1 MTAAR
6 RSVAV
11 RILGHEYRVRTESD
25 PGEMQRVAAHVEET
39 LARLRDRTGTVDS
52 LDLAVMAALN
62 LARDLLAER
71 SERKADGESA
81 ERLRGLTDRV
91 EAVLREAAAPAR

>member
-1 MTAAR
+1 MAAR

-11 RILGHEYRVRTESD
+11 RILGHEYRVRTDSE
-25 PGEMQRVAAHVEET
+25 PAEMQRVAALVEET

-71 SERKADGESA
+71 AVRRSDGETA
-81 ERLRGLTDRV
+81 GRLRSLTDRV
-91 EAVLREAAAPAR
+91 EAALREAAVPAR

>member
-1 MTAAR
+1 MAGR

-11 RILGHEYRVRTESD
+11 RILGHEYRVRTDSE
-25 PGEMQRVAAHVEET
+25 PAEMQRVAALVEET

-71 SERKADGESA
+71 AVRRSDGETADRVRS
-81 ERLRGLTDRV
+81 LTDRV
-91 EAVLREAAAPAR
+91 EAALREAAAPAR

>member
-1 MTAAR
+1 MAAR

-11 RILGHEYRVRTESD
+11 RILGHEYRVRTDSE
-25 PGEMQRVAAHVEET
+25 PAEMQRVAALVEET

-71 SERKADGESA
+71 AVRRSDGETA
-81 ERLRGLTDRV
+81 DRLRSLTDRV
-91 EAVLREAAAPAR
+91 EAALREAAVPAR

>member
-1 MTAAR
+1 MAGR

-25 PGEMQRVAAHVEET
+25 PGEMQRVAALVEET

-71 SERKADGESA
+71 TGRRTEGEIA
-81 ERLRGLTDRV
+81 ERLRSLTDRV
-91 EAVLREAAAPAR
+91 EAALREAAPPAR

>member
-1 MTAAR
+1 MAGR

-25 PGEMQRVAAHVEET
+25 PGEMQRVAALVEET

-71 SERKADGESA
+71 TGRRTEGEIA
-81 ERLRGLTDRV
+81 
-91 EAVLREAAAPAR
+91 

>member
-1 MTAAR
+1 MAGR

-11 RILGHEYRVRTESD
+11 RILGHEYRVRTDSE
-25 PGEMQRVAAHVEET
+25 PAEMQRVAALVEET

-71 SERKADGESA
+71 AVRRSDGESA
-81 ERLRGLTDRV
+81 DRLRSLTDRV
-91 EAVLREAAAPAR
+91 EAALREAAVPAR

>member
-1 MTAAR
+1 MAGR

-11 RILGHEYRVRTESD
+11 RILGHEYRVRTDSE
-25 PGEMQRVAAHVEET
+25 PHEMQRVAALVEET

-71 SERKADGESA
+71 AVRRSDGETA
-81 ERLRGLTDRV
+81 DRLRSLTDRV
-91 EAVLREAAAPAR
+91 EAALREAAAPAR

>member
-1 MTAAR
+1 MAAR

-11 RILGHEYRVRTESD
+11 RILGHEYRVRTDSE
-25 PGEMQRVAAHVEET
+25 PAEMQRVAALVEET

-71 SERKADGESA
+71 AVRRSDGETA
-81 ERLRGLTDRV
+81 GRLRSLTERV
-91 EAVLREAAAPAR
+91 EAALREAAVPAR